1 MRRLD
6 REGFL
11 RWARER
17 RERPLPEEALQT
29 AATIIARVREEGDR
43 ALSELTLRYD
53 RVRLSPREL
62 RMGPEEVEEGAR
74 ACPPEILESLRTIK
88 ERIASFHRLQ
98 IPSGAQWADGR
109 GNILGWIW
117 QPLRRVGI
125 YVPGGKAAYPSSL
138 LMGAIPARL
147 AGVEEVYVFT
157 PPGEGGRIPSP
168 VLAAAALCGVDA
180 VFRVGGAQAVAAMA
194 FGTETVPRVEKI
206 VGPGNIYVTAAK
218 KLVLGVV
225 GIDGL
230 HGPSEICVV
239 ADSSA
244 RPLWVAADCLAQA
257 EHGPDSAVA
266 LLSPDEGLL
275 REVEESLIREGGEAL
290 PAIREGVSL
299 SISSLE
305 EALELAGEMAPEHLH
320 LHLADPWPYLP
331 LVRSAGAVFLGPYAP
346 VAAGDYGAGTNHVLP
361 TGGTARFSSGLSVR
375 DFMRSFHYLY
385 SSPAG
390 VQAWL
395 EPSRR
400 VAEAEGLERHAF
412 SLTLRGKGENQG

>member
-6 REGFL
+6 REEFL

-17 RERPLPEEALQT
+17 RERSLPQEALQT
-29 AATIIARVREEGDR
+29 AAAIIARVREEGDR
-43 ALSELTLRYD
+43 ALCELTLRYD
-53 RVRLSPREL
+53 RVRLSPEEMRVS
-62 RMGPEEVEEGAR
+62 PEEVEEGVR
-74 ACPPEILESLRTIK
+74 ACPPDLLESLRTMK
-88 ERIASFHRLQ
+88 ERIESFHRLQ
-98 IPSGAQWADGR
+98 IPAGAQWADGQ

-147 AGVEEVYVFT
+147 AGVEKVYVFT

-168 VLAAAALCGVDA
+168 VLAAAALCGVDG

-194 FGTETVPRVEKI
+194 FGTETVPRVEKV

-218 KLVLGVV
+218 KLVMGVV

-230 HGPSEICVV
+230 YGPSEICVV

-244 RPLWVAADCLAQA
+244 RPSWVAADCLAQA

-266 LLSPDEGLL
+266 LLSPDEELL
-275 REVEESLIREGGEAL
+275 REVEDRLARHGGEGL
-290 PAIREGVSL
+290 RAIEEGVNCPVS
-299 SISSLE
+299 SIE
-305 EALELAGEMAPEHLH
+305 EALELAEEMAPEHLH
-320 LHLADPWPYLP
+320 LHLSDPWPYLP
-331 LVRSAGAVFLGPYAP
+331 LVRAAGAVFLGAHSP

-390 VQAWL
+390 VRAWL

-400 VAEAEGLERHAF
+400 VAEAEGLERHAR
-412 SLTLRGKGENQG
+412 SLTLRGKGGDEG